1 MWNPHS
7 DLPHSEWQWSRQGP
21 SALRWYQI
29 REFMHCFWGSHPC
42 SYLRNYNSSWF
53 LAHNSHLFINPIYPI
68 YSFYTYIY
76 MCVCV
81 CVTSPMLFSSKSHG
95 FLLKFL
101 EILPSKDRQLA
112 DFPGTTMA
120 VSPRSSNMKHQPVLI
135 SSKYTIVN
143 VYTQYTGKF
152 ILCYIMLEYYVVLC
166 LCLWF
171 VYVVF
176 MLCWCCV
183 MLCYCYCYDTYI
195 YMYIYIYY
203 IFDYIIL
210 YYVILYICVWL
221 YM

>member
-1 MWNPHS
+1 M
-7 DLPHSEWQWSRQGP
+7 
-21 SALRWYQI
+21 
-29 REFMHCFWGSHPC
+29 
-42 SYLRNYNSSWF
+42 
-53 LAHNSHLFINPIYPI
+53 
-68 YSFYTYIY
+68 
-76 MCVCV
+76 CV

-176 MLCWCCV
+176 MLCYV
-183 MLCYCYCYDTYI
+183 DVVLCYVI
-195 YMYIYIYY
+195 VIVMIHIYIYICIY
-203 IFDYIIL
+203 IYIIYSIIL
-210 YYVILYICVWL
+210 YYIMLYYTYVYDYICRTIDGW
-221 YM
+221 MNG

>member
-1 MWNPHS
+1 
-7 DLPHSEWQWSRQGP
+7 
-21 SALRWYQI
+21 
-29 REFMHCFWGSHPC
+29 MHCFWGSHPC
-42 SYLRNYNSSWF
+42 SYLWNYNSSWF

-68 YSFYTYIY
+68 YPFYTYI
-76 MCVCV
+76 CV

-101 EILPSKDRQLA
+101 EILPSKDRQLP

-143 VYTQYTGKF
+143 VYTQYTCKF
-152 ILCYIMLEYYVVLC
+152 ILCYIILEYYVVLC

-176 MLCWCCV
+176 MFMICLCCV
-183 MLCYCYCYDTYI
+183 MLCYCYCYDI
-195 YMYIYIYY
+195 YIYI
-203 IFDYIIL
+203 IFDYILL
-210 YYVILYICVWL
+210 YYIL
-221 YM
+221 